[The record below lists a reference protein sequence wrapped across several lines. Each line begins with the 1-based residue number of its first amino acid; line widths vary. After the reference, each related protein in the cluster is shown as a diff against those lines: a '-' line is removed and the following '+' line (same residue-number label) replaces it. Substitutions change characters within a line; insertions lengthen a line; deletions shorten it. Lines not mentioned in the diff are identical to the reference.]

1 MSDLLTED
9 FRSIVLNNTPLL
21 DVRAEVEFQKGA
33 FENASNFPILND
45 EERHLVGTEYKK
57 SGNTAAIALA
67 EKLIKE
73 EGKEQRVKQWIEY
86 LAQQPNAL
94 LYCFRGGQ
102 RSGIAQSWLAES
114 GREIVRLKGGYKAF
128 RTYLMEESL
137 RISKEMKTIIIGGYT
152 GSGKTILLN
161 KIKNSIDLEGIANH
175 KGSSFGNNVSNQP
188 SQINFENNLAYALI
202 QAEDKK
208 YKEVVIE
215 HESHNIG
222 KAFMPKEVYTNLMNG
237 DMIILQRCIE
247 ERIEISYDEYVIK
260 TQEDYVWRYGDAGIK
275 KWVEDVSKGLTK
287 IRKRLGS
294 ENYTNI
300 NTIFIEASDTQDKAL
315 KEELYRKFIEELLE
329 KYYDPMYQFQIEKT
343 TIPLL
348 FKGNEE
354 EILEFLQKRA
364 S

>member
-9 FRSIVLNNTPLL
+9 FRSIVLNSTDLL
-21 DVRAEVEFQKGA
+21 DVRAEVEFTKGA

-57 SGNTAAIALA
+57 NGNTAAIALA
-67 EKLIKE
+67 EELIKE
-73 EGKEQRVKQWIEY
+73 EGKEERVKQWLAY
-86 LAQQPNAL
+86 LAEHPNAL

-102 RSGIAQSWLAES
+102 RSDIAQSWLKEA
-114 GREIVRLKGGYKAF
+114 GRDIVRLKGGYKAF
-128 RTYLMEESL
+128 RTFLMDESL
-137 RISKEMKTIIIGGYT
+137 RISKETKTIIIGGYT

-161 KIKNSIDLEGIANH
+161 KIQNSIDLEGIANH
-175 KGSSFGNNVSNQP
+175 KGSSFGNNVSIQP
-188 SQINFENNLAYALI
+188 TQINFENNLAYALI

-208 YKEVVIE
+208 YKEILIE

-222 KAFMPKEVYTNLMNG
+222 RAFMPKEVYENLMDG
-237 DMIILQRCIE
+237 EMIILERPIS
-247 ERIEISYDEYVIK
+247 ERIDVSYDEYVVK
-260 TQEDYVWRYGDAGIK
+260 AQEDYVLTYSDEGVK
-275 KWVEDVSKGLTK
+275 KWVEDISKSLSK
-287 IRKRLGS
+287 IKKRLGS

-300 NTIFIEASDTQDKAL
+300 EVIFTEASNTSDKTL
-315 KEELYRKFIEELLE
+315 KEQLYKKFIHELLE

-348 FKGNEE
+348 FKGSEE
-354 EILEFLQKRA
+354 EILKFLEKRA